1 MSGQKLPI
9 YPLPEREIVVVEQTS
24 ALEEHIGVARR
35 HVQALYADAY
45 GQVHG
50 VVSRWIE
57 VEHSIERRIKALHA
71 PGEQLNPGLLY
82 IGVAALSGSVLARGR
97 NIVIRTLLPPTL
109 FVAASSHF
117 LPQTTSNVRA
127 YFAELEEKHAPGLA
141 DVHNTAIAHSQMTWA
156 RAVDAISNGR
166 RVTVEK
172 TEGVVKKVEETTG
185 LKLGQVLGGGKAA
198 AKKAE
203 VIVAQKVEELAEA
216 TKGKAEAVK
225 AEAEPQVKEAEK
237 VVKAEEPVVTKG
249 DAPAPAPVKDD
260 ELVKEVKRLV

>member
-57 VEHSIERRIKALHA
+57 VEHSIERRIKSLHA
-71 PGEQLNPGLLY
+71 PDEQLNPGLLY

-117 LPQTTSNVRA
+117 LPKTTHNVRS
-127 YFAELEEKHAPGLA
+127 YFAELEEKHTPQLA
-141 DVHNTAIAHSQMTWA
+141 YVHNTGIAHTRMTWD
-156 RAVDAISNGR
+156 RAVEAIIDGR
-166 RVTVEK
+166 RVTGEK
-172 TEGVVKKVEETTG
+172 TEGIVKKVEEATG
-185 LKLGQVLGGGKAA
+185 LKLGQVFGGGKAV

-203 VIVAQKVEELAEA
+203 VIVAQKVEQVAEA
-216 TKGKAEAVK
+216 TKERAEAVK

-237 VVKAEEPVVTKG
+237 AVQVEELSAKTDKLPYK
-249 DAPAPAPVKDD
+249 KD
-260 ELVKEVKRLV
+260 EIVEEVKRIV